1 MSLSETPVDSLA
13 LAIANSGFWERM
25 AYFLPLIR
33 LLAGGAPV
41 SREQLA
47 AGLGRPSEE
56 VTEALRQF
64 EDIIY
69 DEQGRVVSAGLSLLP
84 TSHRFE
90 VNGHVLFTWCALDT
104 LIFPVWTQHSA
115 QISSPCPVTGQLI
128 HLTVTP
134 ERLEPLDPPSGVL
147 SLLIQDG
154 LATCCNIREAFCSF
168 SHFFAKRQAA
178 SNWLSEY
185 LDAHLLSIEEAF
197 ILGQKLARLTMQRF
211 RGGKVSVCTRQCS
224 HDREAPPGTWRDATL
239 GNKQE
244 ERL

>member
-13 LAIANSGFWERM
+13 LAIANSGSWERM
-25 AYFLPLIR
+25 AYFPPLIR

-56 VTEALRQF
+56 VTEALRQC

-69 DEQGRVVSAGLSLLP
+69 DEQGRVVGAGLSLLP

-115 QISSPCPVTGQLI
+115 QISSSCPVTGQPI

-134 ERLEPLDPPSGVL
+134 ERLEHLDPPSGVL

-168 SHFFAKRQAA
+168 SHFFASQEAA
-178 SNWLSEY
+178 ATWLS
-185 LDAHLLSIEEAF
+185 LHPDAHLLPIEEAF
-197 ILGQKLARLTMQRF
+197 TLGQKLARLTMQRLQE
-211 RGGKVSVCTRQCS
+211 GGR
-224 HDREAPPGTWRDATL
+224 
-239 GNKQE
+239 
-244 ERL
+244 